1 MSGIY
6 LSRIRIQDFRTFG
19 CFDVDIP
26 AAPGLVLLTGTN
38 GLGKSSFFDAIE
50 WGLTGAVRR
59 FAPYVEKGKF
69 REGDYL
75 TRRGVEAGL
84 HEVKL
89 TFSNGNPIE
98 RNANHATPMSSIIA
112 QLAQSDRLAI
122 NDLGTYL
129 ALTHFLGQAAHQRFT
144 SRDPKDQWQAL
155 KGPSGIERLEQVRSG
170 LRGRTTT
177 NAFTRRID
185 DETSAITKIEKQI
198 AEWQGW
204 QARLDR
210 FRQAAR
216 AAGNLTTEEVTARV
230 KALESE
236 LDNLLQGPALTI
248 SGETLSQRLTGLGN
262 KLAQALLNFTEREA
276 KIESLSDTVGLF
288 ITANVNARTDHPVM
302 VRTRQE
308 FDDASTAMAAATLDA
323 QVADAAVTAQQAAI
337 GTIEHNVTLLELA
350 RADLNRQIELT
361 NQIGRVQDELS
372 GVSAAIV
379 ERSVA
384 LAEAESA
391 VRKHTDGAVEVE
403 RLRNIAQRA
412 SELVESHATLLN
424 LESALSRDTSALE
437 SAWQDASVAQME
449 LEPILLERNVLSE
462 QINQALAAQVEA
474 ERHVSAI
481 VAAVATIAS
490 HIHDDDTNCPV
501 CSTPFPSGELKLLA
515 NEAARSIDTRL
526 AEAAAEIERLHSEA
540 AALDAQIDELQ
551 AIVDS
556 PAHLEWDLESIRDT
570 ETTTRTTLARELNID
585 LVDLNEDVELGS
597 IAKSREQSAR
607 LALTEAATALQLLA
621 APAAAG
627 KAQRN
632 SITRE
637 LEEKKAQAIQI
648 SSRLSALRSE
658 DQACIERITVRGMQ
672 GESIDSL
679 NTRLSAQRRSFEAAR
694 SQLALLLDETVTTKA
709 KIENLREALST
720 AERALVE
727 AECARVNAEATA
739 HETAHRWTKCGLD
752 GTPSLAGLDKNLGV
766 ARAGTATVR
775 VLSDRLQALTH
786 ANQDVLLQEEISQ
799 VIEAMR
805 VVGGE
810 AGLADPESYLAKLRA
825 EEAVAR
831 TAVNLTI
838 DARKAVMRFTEQLK
852 KRAEDY
858 STQVLAPLNS
868 VIDDFNDAML
878 STPGESIQFRAEH
891 RVDTTSFGMSLRSR
905 EQVEAALERQ
915 KDLPP
920 QVVLSEG
927 QLAANGFSILCAA
940 SIAYPWSRWR
950 ALLLDD
956 PLQHNDII
964 HTAAFVDVM
973 RNMVESQ
980 GYQLIMSSHDRA
992 ESEFIARKFEA
1003 AGLACS
1009 KIALMAPS
1017 DKGVVYEGPE
1027 HNQAAKRIIQK
1038 QAGNAQLSA

>member
-1 MSGIY
+1 
-6 LSRIRIQDFRTFG
+6 
-19 CFDVDIP
+19 
-26 AAPGLVLLTGTN
+26 
-38 GLGKSSFFDAIE
+38 
-50 WGLTGAVRR
+50 
-59 FAPYVEKGKF
+59 
-69 REGDYL
+69 
-75 TRRGVEAGL
+75 
-84 HEVKL
+84 
-89 TFSNGNPIE
+89 
-98 RNANHATPMSSIIA
+98 
-112 QLAQSDRLAI
+112 
-122 NDLGTYL
+122 
-129 ALTHFLGQAAHQRFT
+129 
-144 SRDPKDQWQAL
+144 
-155 KGPSGIERLEQVRSG
+155 
-170 LRGRTTT
+170 
-177 NAFTRRID
+177 
-185 DETSAITKIEKQI
+185 
-198 AEWQGW
+198 
-204 QARLDR
+204 
-210 FRQAAR
+210 
-216 AAGNLTTEEVTARV
+216 
-230 KALESE
+230 
-236 LDNLLQGPALTI
+236 LQGPALTI

-262 KLAQALLNFTEREA
+262 KLAQALLNFTEQEA

-308 FDDASTAMAAATLDA
+308 FDDANAAMAAATLDA

-350 RADLNRQIELT
+350 RADLTRQIELT

-379 ERSVA
+379 ERSAA

-391 VRKHTDGAVEVE
+391 VRKQTDGAVEVE

-474 ERHVSAI
+474 KRHVSAI

-570 ETTTRTTLARELNID
+570 ETTMRTTLARELN
-585 LVDLNEDVELGS
+585 VDLNGDVELGS

-632 SITRE
+632 SIARE
-637 LEEKKAQAIQI
+637 LEEQKEQAIQI

-672 GESIDSL
+672 GESIDSF

-694 SQLALLLDETVTTKA
+694 SQLALLADKTVTTKA
-709 KIENLREALST
+709 KVENLREARAT

-727 AECARVNAEATA
+727 AESARVSAEATA

-766 ARAGTATVR
+766 ARVGTATVR

-905 EQVEAALERQ
+905 EQAEAALERQ

-1009 KIALMAPS
+1009 KIALTAPS

-1027 HNQAAKRIIQK
+1027 YNQTAKRIIQK